1 MVPMRLRESNRKL
14 ARRRA
19 GLRRWHRWKANDRAG
34 IGCCRSVYYDGASL
48 ARLIVS
54 GWLPHSEVYTD
65 EQIGRAISDLIRQGN
80 LPRR

>member
-1 MVPMRLRESNRKL
+1 MTTSRTRRLERTRK
-14 ARRRA
+14 RRAA